1 MLVVVERAR
10 KRDADWESCCHCC
23 FWWWWCW
30 CCVVVL
36 VVGGGVVGV
45 VALAQAGASPRVI
58 NLIIDPG
65 NCLIQSSSRLLF
77 CGYRSW
83 GLLCYHVF
91 LVGGGAIG
99 ISRTGAV
106 QVKVPVG
113 ELLIR
118 LPRPGPAAARGQTL
132 RPRGQNPELQL
143 GLRIHPGLL
152 RGTTGPHWA

>member
-1 MLVVVERAR
+1 MQIGSLVVIVLL
-10 KRDADWESCCHCC
+10 
-23 FWWWWCW
+23 FLV
-30 CCVVVL
+30 VVVL
-36 VVGGGVVGV
+36 VLCCCSCCWWWCCRCCCFG
-45 VALAQAGASPRVI
+45 LAQAGASLRVI

-65 NCLIQSSSRLLF
+65 NCSIQSSSRLLF

-91 LVGGGAIG
+91 LVGGAIG

-106 QVKVPVG
+106 QVKVRVG
-113 ELLIR
+113 KLLIR